1 MKTTEILWQLPKCD
15 TEAGSEQMLL
25 ENHANR
31 VDSSQGYHKLS
42 IREKDIYKAQ

>member
-1 MKTTEILWQLPKCD
+1 MTETLWQLPKCD

-31 VDSSQGYHKLS
+31 ADSLQGYHKLS
-42 IREKDIYKAQ
+42 ICKKDIYKAQ